1 VSIGDLK
8 VSNICFTVKTAFLAS
23 NWHWKKCSDIL
34 SMTLA
39 HTCHRNMY
47 TSISEKIQ
55 QEIISKVGNVCAFY
69 NIVLIEMKIARN
81 EYGGLFALE
90 PLVTAYQ

>member
-1 VSIGDLK
+1 MQGKKYIYLGLRNGLK
-8 VSNICFTVKTAFLAS
+8 ISKI
-23 NWHWKKCSDIL
+23 KCSDIL